1 MGWKKFCELLEP
13 FYDYKGRVAG
23 GEFIELFNRRIDHSL
38 VRIYYMDNNHCRI
51 IGVPSSIRG
60 TVVIS
65 DYITYKNAIKLL
77 ELMGLYMF
85 EI

>member
-38 VRIYYMDNNHCRI
+38 VRIYYMDNNHCF
-51 IGVPSSIRG
+51 
-60 TVVIS
+60 
-65 DYITYKNAIKLL
+65 
-77 ELMGLYMF
+77 GLHN
-85 EI
+85 I